1 MSLVLNVE
9 ILGEYKNL
17 AKATQGAQNTL
28 SKLGDSF
35 KVVAGRIGTIIGGI
49 GIGLGAAVVSQI
61 RPAVTAASDLE
72 ESINAVN
79 VSFGE
84 AAQGVLDLGKNSAK
98 GLGLSKS
105 ALYGIATQFSNFAE
119 TIAGDGG
126 DVVKV
131 IEDLANRG
139 ADFASVYNLEV
150 GDALNKFQ
158 SGLAG
163 ETEPLRRFGVD
174 LSATAV
180 EAHALAMEIWDGEG
194 AMTESEKVMAR
205 YSLLMEDT
213 AKVAGDFG
221 NTSEGV
227 ANQQRILTAEIEDS
241 RAEIGEKFLPILADL
256 QKFIIEK
263 VLPAITDFWEYI
275 TNPENEPA
283 AQLKAL
289 EAAFEQFVAV
299 WNGGS
304 SEIQRNDVFKWI
316 GDSAVSAMKGLTVF
330 SVLATEIMDGMA
342 KIFSAGFGMGPAQ
355 LALRNEG
362 IRQVLGASGAAIA
375 AGDAIRFADEFP
387 TSSGGS
393 GEDDRFLNIELNINR
408 ATIDPNQLINDI
420 NTTLRNNGSNIQL
433 R

>member
-1 MSLVLNVE
+1 MSRGSLVLNVE

-283 AQLKAL
+283 AQLQAL
-289 EAAFEQFVAV
+289 EDAFEQFVAV
-299 WNGGS
+299 WNNGS

-330 SVLATEIMDGMA
+330 SVLFTEIAEGMQKLNA
-342 KIFSAGFGMGPAQ
+342 TGENAY
-355 LALRNEG
+355 ALRQEG
-362 IRQVLGASGAAIA
+362 IAQIWNAVGTAIA
-375 AGDAIRFADEFP
+375 AGDAIRFADEYP
-387 TSSGGS
+387 TSAGGS
-393 GEDDRFLNIELNINR
+393 AEDSRFLNIELNINR